1 MEGKIRVVS
10 EHDTGSCG
18 LSAIVLMQMPSAW
31 QVKTSCWAVLE
42 NMPVWPDH
50 CIMQRHCPS
59 SQAQNRV
66 LTAETIQVGRQKGLA
81 PVFGKHLEKNFAY
94 APNTRVEKSGLCC
107 MRSL

>member
-59 SQAQNRV
+59 SQVFNS
-66 LTAETIQVGRQKGLA
+66 GNHSSRQTERTCTCLRQA
-81 PVFGKHLEKNFAY
+81 FGKKFRICTKHA
-94 APNTRVEKSGLCC
+94 G
-107 MRSL
+107 